1 MAREFG
7 KLYMKMW
14 ARGSDFTRLTASA
27 QRLYMFLISQPDLNR
42 AGVITVAQ
50 TRWLKGAS
58 DLTPAELESDLRQLH
73 RHRFVVVDEECQ
85 ELLVRSYIKWDEG
98 WKSPNIMIS
107 VKQTCE
113 QIMSDTIRA
122 CIREELDRI
131 DTSGLSST
139 VNERTGHSTRQVIE
153 RLIGETIQGLSDAVK
168 DEGVMAFGN
177 VGEDGIETLDET
189 LQGNPVETLPKN
201 PSTEPFPKG
210 LGKGLGK
217 GSLTTTT
224 TATATA
230 TTTATATATYM
241 GGGNQNGADGDSEDK
256 HPENPRQPSLPRTRS
271 SASGEAT
278 DRSPSAPEPD
288 IELVEAELVPE
299 EKTSGER
306 EAPKRS
312 RRSKPLREI
321 PDDWE
326 PTGRH
331 REIALERGLDCTVEA
346 ERFVNY
352 CRAHGKQY
360 RDFDAA
366 FSNWLT
372 SGYTK
377 GSQNTGGPAL
387 SRSQLNDLA
396 NRDLQ
401 RRAAL
406 VDAMNPEGGNLS
418 W

>member
-177 VGEDGIETLDET
+177 VGEDGIETLGET

-217 GSLTTTT
+217 GSLTTTA

-271 SASGEAT
+271 SA
-278 DRSPSAPEPD
+278 
-288 IELVEAELVPE
+288 
-299 EKTSGER
+299 SGER

>member
-217 GSLTTTT
+217 GSLTTTA

-271 SASGEAT
+271 SA
-278 DRSPSAPEPD
+278 
-288 IELVEAELVPE
+288 
-299 EKTSGER
+299 SGER